1 MLAST
6 LPRLPAAR
14 KPLNPCGIHP
24 KRAGWDGLGC
34 MLPGRGAVVSDRCR
48 NPSTESASHRR
59 LRACS
64 AAALRGALLAHAAW
78 CATRTRLWL
87 VSCYS
92 PIAREQL
99 VTMKRSP
106 CVLCSSLFGNSLYAG
121 LTLRAR
127 ATRGL
132 RRPTS
137 GYRPYVRGSSKC
149 GLCAHCTSHMSMA
162 VMEHLALACRTQRT
176 DVIAHPSESTNV
188 LEGCTRRTMREMPAP
203 TVIFLF
209 IFLFF
214 LFPICG
220 NYQPI
225 CSTCTFREP
234 TRTDTP

>member
-1 MLAST
+1 MPRASQSRECVSHLLT
-6 LPRLPAAR
+6 FTVCGVCPIGHAR
-14 KPLNPCGIHP
+14 
-24 KRAGWDGLGC
+24 
-34 MLPGRGAVVSDRCR
+34 RG
-48 NPSTESASHRR
+48 STESASHRR
-59 LRACS
+59 LRVCS

-137 GYRPYVRGSSKC
+137 GYRPFVGRLYGPLYVERALPNLLSTDPRG
-149 GLCAHCTSHMSMA
+149 A
-162 VMEHLALACRTQRT
+162 VWQAFA
-176 DVIAHPSESTNV
+176 
-188 LEGCTRRTMREMPAP
+188 
-203 TVIFLF
+203 
-209 IFLFF
+209 
-214 LFPICG
+214 
-220 NYQPI
+220 
-225 CSTCTFREP
+225 
-234 TRTDTP
+234 

>member
-1 MLAST
+1 MRETPCDLRVFPEVICDAEEERS
-6 LPRLPAAR
+6 LPRIRPR
-14 KPLNPCGIHP
+14 FIQPVQFNGV
-24 KRAGWDGLGC
+24 RLGQFVTFVR
-34 MLPGRGAVVSDRCR
+34 LVWFVNG
-48 NPSTESASHRR
+48 HRR
-59 LRACS
+59 LRVCS

-137 GYRPYVRGSSKC
+137 GYRPYVGRLYGPRRSWLPLREVTFVHGTSCVAQFWAEPSK
-149 GLCAHCTSHMSMA
+149 MA
-162 VMEHLALACRTQRT
+162 SPRQQHLLLHLG
-176 DVIAHPSESTNV
+176 VGWH
-188 LEGCTRRTMREMPAP
+188 
-203 TVIFLF
+203 
-209 IFLFF
+209 
-214 LFPICG
+214 
-220 NYQPI
+220 YQPWRQLR
-225 CSTCTFREP
+225 SGAFQPAQELRHRERVFRARLRCHAAP
-234 TRTDTP
+234 P